1 MAASV
6 IKVDGKFYPHVF
18 LEEALHSNKH
28 GNSMSRKNYSKKMF
42 VSKKWW
48 SEINFKRLEK
58 ALAYK
63 IITDADNNM
72 HLTVELL
79 IDIYSIISSS
89 NNITLKIVNVKPH
102 GFEEIHMDKD
112 LIEDKLYQLIDQLD
126 ERKTNRRYFSL
137 ALTDNIYPFHDGN
150 GITCKI
156 LF

>member
-1 MAASV
+1 MV
-6 IKVDGKFYPHVF
+6 NFIHIF
-18 LEEALHSNKH
+18 LEEALDSNKY
-28 GNSMSRKNYSKKMF
+28 GNSMSRKNYSKKIF
-42 VSKKWW
+42 VPEKWW

-89 NNITLKIVNVKPH
+89 NNITLKTVNAKLH
-102 GFEEIHMDKD
+102 GFEEIYMDKD
-112 LIEDKLYQLIDQLD
+112 LIEDELYQLIDQLD

-137 ALTDNIYPFHDGN
+137 ALIDNIHPFHDWN

>member
-18 LEEALHSNKH
+18 SEEAVHSNKH

-89 NNITLKIVNVKPH
+89 NNITLTIVNAKPH
-102 GFEEIHMDKD
+102 GFEEIYMDKD

-137 ALTDNIYPFHDGN
+137 ALIDNIYSFHDRN
-150 GITCKI
+150 GITWKI

>member
-1 MAASV
+1 
-6 IKVDGKFYPHVF
+6 
-18 LEEALHSNKH
+18 
-28 GNSMSRKNYSKKMF
+28 
-42 VSKKWW
+42 
-48 SEINFKRLEK
+48 
-58 ALAYK
+58 
-63 IITDADNNM
+63 M

-89 NNITLKIVNVKPH
+89 NNITLKIVNAKPH
-102 GFEEIHMDKD
+102 GFEEIYMGKD

-137 ALTDNIYPFHDGN
+137 ALIDNIYPFHDRN